1 VVTRLAKTLL
11 HMKRRLKIFKNNLL
25 KNNKSQDCYH
35 GFHGYCLE
43 KSRTFPILSK
53 NHFVEAPSGF
63 EPLHRGFAD
72 LSLSHL
78 GTTPLI
84 VRLRLKCCIVWDIVK
99 ERNKTVALWQGRKAC
114 CLSQSCDTRRNAAYY
129 PYEDS
134 MNIKIILRFL
144 LILLIS
150 ALFAAGK
157 EKDLWK
163 DLFLKTGDIKIH
175 YIEAGSGDRTL
186 VFITGWT
193 MPAEIWREQIPYF
206 ASRGFRVIAF
216 DPRSQGLSSKTDT
229 GNTYQQQAAD
239 LHAFLQGLQI
249 EHSYLVG
256 WSSGVTVL
264 LEYLSSPETIRPE
277 KIVFVDGG
285 PAALKMEDYPGSI
298 TNQQA
303 RKLLLGFQDD
313 RVKAT
318 EQFIRGLFKTRQPE
332 TLIKELIES
341 SHKTPLG
348 AAASLYFDLFTG
360 DRRSALMH
368 IEAPSLII
376 TTPENQA
383 VGEYMKNKTPRSSLE
398 VIEGAGTAMFLE
410 KPQAFNQIL
419 ETFLGDH

>member
-1 VVTRLAKTLL
+1 
-11 HMKRRLKIFKNNLL
+11 
-25 KNNKSQDCYH
+25 
-35 GFHGYCLE
+35 
-43 KSRTFPILSK
+43 
-53 NHFVEAPSGF
+53 
-63 EPLHRGFAD
+63 
-72 LSLSHL
+72 
-78 GTTPLI
+78 
-84 VRLRLKCCIVWDIVK
+84 
-99 ERNKTVALWQGRKAC
+99 
-114 CLSQSCDTRRNAAYY
+114 
-129 PYEDS
+129 
-134 MNIKIILRFL
+134 MNIKMISRFFL
-144 LILLIS
+144 LLLVS
-150 ALFAAGK
+150 ASFAAGK
-157 EKDLWK
+157 EKGPWK
-163 DLFLKTGDIKIH
+163 DQFLKIGDIKIH
-175 YIEAGSGDRTL
+175 YIEAGAGDRTL
-186 VFITGWT
+186 VLMPGWIT
-193 MPAEIWREQIPYF
+193 PAEIWREQIPYF

-216 DPRSQGLSSKTDT
+216 DPRSQGLSTKTDT

-277 KIVFVDGG
+277 KIVFVNGS

-313 RVKAT
+313 RSKAT
-318 EQFIRGLFKTRQPE
+318 EQFIRGLFKTPQPE
-332 TLIKELIES
+332 LLIKELIAGS
-341 SHKTPLG
+341 NKTPFG

-360 DRRSALMH
+360 DRRSALMS
-368 IEAPSLII
+368 IDAPSLIV

-398 VIEGAGTAMFLE
+398 VIEGTGAAMFLE